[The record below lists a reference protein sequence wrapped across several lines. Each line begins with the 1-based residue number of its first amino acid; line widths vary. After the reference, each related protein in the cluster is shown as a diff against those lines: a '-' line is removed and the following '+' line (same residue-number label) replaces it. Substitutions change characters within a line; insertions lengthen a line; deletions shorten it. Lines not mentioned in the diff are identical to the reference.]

1 MSDAL
6 VYVEEQIEKFSLAEQ
21 IHLLNFLANRINSKT
36 SILNK
41 NYYEEESLQTLR
53 ESSLATVWE
62 SVKND
67 TW

>member
-6 VYVEEQIEKFSLAEQ
+6 ENVENQVLTFSLAEQ
-21 IHLLNFLANRINSKT
+21 IHLLNFVATNINKRT

-41 NYYEEESLQTLR
+41 EYSEEDSMQRIR

-67 TW
+67 SW